1 MFRAIRNLL
10 TRSSP
15 MKKEF
20 INVNDK
26 SVLEELIARSH
37 SEPVIL
43 FKHSTTCPISAAAYA
58 EMSQVPN
65 DVSLVVVQRA
75 RDVSQEVAARTGVRH
90 ESPQTIILRNGEAV
104 WNRSH
109 WSIKAADVETAL
121 RQYT

>member
-1 MFRAIRNLL
+1 MV
-10 TRSSP
+10 SP

-20 INVNDK
+20 TPVDDTK
-26 SVLEELIARSH
+26 SLEELLLRSH
-37 SEPVIL
+37 TEPVIV

-75 RDVSQEVAARTGVRH
+75 RDVSREIEARTGLRH

-104 WNRSH
+104 WNASH
-109 WSIKAADVETAL
+109 WSIKAGEVDEAF
-121 RQYT
+121 RQYA

>member
-1 MFRAIRNLL
+1 
-10 TRSSP
+10 

-20 INVNDK
+20 ININDTK
-26 SVLEELIARSH
+26 ALEELLARSH
-37 SEPVIL
+37 KEPVIL

-58 EMSQVPN
+58 EMSQVPG

-90 ESPQTIILRNGEAV
+90 ESPQAIILRNGAAV

-109 WSIKAADVETAL
+109 WSITAAEVETAV
-121 RQYT
+121 RQYA